1 MRRFGTRQHSNFC
14 KPRRHELRS
23 TDSRCLYCARP
34 RTCSRHIRILATPR
48 AGDNRLNAR
57 AMPIRPVVLLGASL
71 FTLCAL
77 FSAVGCE
84 LHGERGFFKAFVL
97 SPKDDGT
104 EIPTSNMEWIVR
116 TALEAERFDCD
127 LDMTGEVSRILFDD
141 LACRRDE
148 YILDYRVA
156 DSMAEIRIEARSGN
170 WLGQPR
176 RADRDV
182 QRLISSLEAADLKC
196 LEVSPPPG

>member
-1 MRRFGTRQHSNFC
+1 M
-14 KPRRHELRS
+14 
-23 TDSRCLYCARP
+23 
-34 RTCSRHIRILATPR
+34 
-48 AGDNRLNAR
+48 
-57 AMPIRPVVLLGASL
+57 LGCQFPGLS
-71 FTLCAL
+71 
-77 FSAVGCE
+77 GY
-84 LHGERGFFKAFVL
+84 FKAFEL

-104 EIPTSNMEWIVR
+104 EIPASDMEWIVR

-156 DSMAEIRIEARSGN
+156 GSTAEIRIEARFGTE
-170 WLGQPR
+170 LGQPR